1 MPDEISAQT
10 QAILDDM
17 ARYEPRAMMTQAP
30 IVWEHADGHVITD
43 LDWDTDRL
51 TSRSRKAGLEV
62 LSVRRI
68 AVSSEDVFVSLIR
81 SEQAD

>member
-1 MPDEISAQT
+1 MTALELLLNISG
-10 QAILDDM
+10 ILEVPL
-17 ARYEPRAMMTQAP
+17 YGAML
-30 IVWEHADGHVITD
+30 HVITD

-51 TSRSRKAGLEV
+51 TSRSREAGLEV

-68 AVSSEDVFVSLIR
+68 AVSSEDVFASLIR